1 MPQHPAAVYLFLAMP
16 TGGKD
21 LSVEGQVI
29 APTLTASLVYDDA
42 REGIRWLVDVLG
54 FRATT
59 VYESPDGDVAFAEL
73 VWRTGVV
80 FVSGRPPCSNPWSKV
95 GPASIALAAEDAQA
109 VDRLY
114 HRAVAV
120 GAEIIRPVHDA
131 RTPAFPDGSHQF
143 DLRDPGGNLWTV
155 GTFRPRIALK
165 VEGAAS
171 SGC

>member
-1 MPQHPAAVYLFLAMP
+1 MP

-21 LSVEGQVI
+21 LPVEGQVI

-80 FVSGRPPCSNPWSKV
+80 FVSGRPPRSNPWSKV
-95 GPASIALAAEDAQA
+95 GPVSIALAAEDAQA
-109 VDRLY
+109 VDRVY

-131 RTPAFPDGSHQF
+131 
-143 DLRDPGGNLWTV
+143 
-155 GTFRPRIALK
+155 
-165 VEGAAS
+165 
-171 SGC
+171 